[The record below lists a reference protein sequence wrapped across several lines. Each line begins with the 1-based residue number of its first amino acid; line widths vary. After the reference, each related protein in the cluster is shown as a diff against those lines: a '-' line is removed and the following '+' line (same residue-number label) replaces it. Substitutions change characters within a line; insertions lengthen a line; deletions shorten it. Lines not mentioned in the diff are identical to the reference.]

1 MIDTVAKPVVKDK
14 FWIVERDGAKCA
26 TIQAID
32 EDGGY
37 AYVHDDQ
44 REVFPSIKL
53 LSNKYNIVFAK
64 AEKKKV
70 VHEDNIWGFPTGGKH
85 YNALFDVQ
93 RYLPIYTKIKDS
105 KSYFGAGYYAVK
117 LDGNWSQ
124 HLCPKL
130 IMLNRYEYCGP
141 FSTQEAAQR
150 EVDERN
156 K

>member
-14 FWIVERDGAKCA
+14 FWIVERDGEKLA

-37 AYVHDDQ
+37 AYVHDNQ
-44 REVFPSIKL
+44 REIFPNIKL
-53 LSNKYNIVFAK
+53 LSTKYNITF
-64 AEKKKV
+64 EKPERKKV
-70 VHEDNIWGFPTGGKH
+70 TQEDNIYGFPTSGRH

-93 RYLPIYTKIKDS
+93 RYLPIYTKTKSS

-117 LDGNWSQ
+117 LGNEWTKEY
-124 HLCPKL
+124 CPKL

-141 FSTQEAAQR
+141 FATKEAAQR

-156 K
+156 R

>member
-1 MIDTVAKPVVKDK
+1 MIDTIAKPVVKNK
-14 FWIVERDGAKCA
+14 FWIVERDGNKVA

-53 LSNKYNIVFAK
+53 LSSRYNINFVK
-64 AEKKKV
+64 AEKKTAKS
-70 VHEDNIWGFPTGGKH
+70 ENNIYGFPTAGVP

-93 RYLPIYTKIKDS
+93 KYLPIYTKERKS
-105 KSYFGAGYYAVK
+105 KSFYGAGYYAIK
-117 LDGNWSQ
+117 LNNTWAKQ
-124 HLCPKL
+124 YCPKL
-130 IMLNRYEYCGP
+130 ITLNRYEYCGP
-141 FSTQEAAQR
+141 FSTVEAVDR
-150 EVDERN
+150 EVNERN